1 MIHPCLVI
9 LLAIPNNLIHILKNT
24 TIKGEKTMTTTEFDI
39 LVNKAIENAP
49 TWIKEDVENIINK
62 SEGVLRLS
70 YVISELYSRYTFSFK
85 HITSSMNNSSEWS
98 LISFERLNFIDNNL
112 DLIQYIVE
120 KIKKSK

>member
-9 LLAIPNNLIHILKNT
+9 LLVIPNNLIHIFKNT

-98 LISFERLNFIDNNL
+98 LTSFERLNFIDNNL
-112 DLIQYIVE
+112 DLIQYLVE